1 MDQGSSCSVSV
12 AQASQKIGQPGIH
25 ALYAPPPPLNP
36 LNRGSHLHLR
46 TWYYEHKDLCLIFV
60 PLSLASLAE

>member
-1 MDQGSSCSVSV
+1 MDQGSSSSVSV
-12 AQASQKIGQPGIH
+12 AQASQKIGQPGIR
-25 ALYAPPPPLNP
+25 ALYAPALNP
-36 LNRGSHLHLR
+36 PNRGSHLHLR